1 MRRPL
6 HPGPWVTTLSSL
18 DRHCYFSQ
26 IPELGVFLVGSPI
39 GRVGV
44 FTLYW
49 TKDEGNPQPRYGFK
63 LEYMLPLKQD
73 DENMVAGVPPESRLA
88 GVAVGPVQGTLNLG
102 RLCPFFY
109 FFNPRPNLLWSMS
122 LLVLILDTRHVRST
136 NRPRSRRW
144 RGTGVTSQKVACF
157 AALH

>member
-6 HPGPWVTTLSSL
+6 HPGPWVTTLRSL

-63 LEYMLPLKQD
+63 LEYLLPFKHD

-88 GVAVGPVQGTLNLG
+88 GVAVGPVQGTFEFGSIL
-102 RLCPFFY
+102 PFVY
-109 FFNPRPNLLWSMS
+109 PRPIFSG
-122 LLVLILDTRHVRST
+122 R
-136 NRPRSRRW
+136 
-144 RGTGVTSQKVACF
+144 
-157 AALH
+157 